1 MEITPSGVLG
11 MIPRLKLT
19 PSAIAVLGIMSD
31 LQLPGGEVNHSQ
43 VEMAQRLGML
53 ESAVS
58 RGMKCLVDRHLVIR
72 SGEGRGHSYRLHPF
86 IAKYSSEA
94 EMEASLRAAAV
105 EVREGR
111 LPDIAAPLYRKQ
123 PPRASGRPKLVA
135 V

>member
-19 PSAIAVLGIMSD
+19 PTAIAVLGIMSE
-31 LQLPGGEVNHSQ
+31 LQSPGGEVNYSQ
-43 VEMAQRLGML
+43 VEMAERLGLL

-58 RGMKCLVDRHLVIR
+58 RGMKCLVNRNLVIR
-72 SGEGRGHSYRLHPF
+72 SGDGRGHSYRLHPF
-86 IAKYSSEA
+86 IAKYTSET
-94 EMEASLRAAAV
+94 EMETALRAAAV
-105 EVREGR
+105 EIREGR

-123 PPRASGRPKLVA
+123 PPRASGRPNLVA

>member
-31 LQLPGGEVNHSQ
+31 LQASGGEVNYTQ
-43 VEMAQRLGML
+43 AQMADKLGML

-58 RGMKCLVDRHLVIR
+58 RGMKCLVARSLVIR
-72 SGEGRGHSYRLHPF
+72 SGDGRGHSYRLHPF
-86 IAKYSSEA
+86 IAKYASQS
-94 EMEASLRAAAV
+94 EMEAAVRAAAV
-105 EVREGR
+105 DVREGR

-123 PPRASGRPKLVA
+123 PPRAGKPTLVA

>member
-11 MIPRLKLT
+11 MIPRLNLT
-19 PSAIAVLGIMSD
+19 PSAIAVLGIMSE
-31 LQLPGGEVNHSQ
+31 LQSVGGHVNHSQ
-43 VEMAQRLGML
+43 IEMAQKLGVL

-58 RGMKCLVDRHLVIR
+58 RGMKLLVARNLVIR

-86 IAKYSSEA
+86 IAKYSSQH
-94 EMEASLRAAAV
+94 EMEAALRVAAT

-123 PPRASGRPKLVA
+123 PPRAAGRPNLVA

>member
-19 PSAIAVLGIMSD
+19 PSAIAVLGIMSE
-31 LQLPGGEVNHSQ
+31 LQLPGGDVRHSQ
-43 VEMAQRLGML
+43 VEMAERLGL
-53 ESAVS
+53 AESAVS
-58 RGMKCLVDRHLVIR
+58 RGMKCLVDRNLVIR
-72 SGEGRGHSYRLHPF
+72 SGDGRGHSYRLHPF
-86 IAKYSSEA
+86 IAKYSSQA
-94 EMEASLRAAAV
+94 EMEEGLRLAAV

-123 PPRASGRPKLVA
+123 PPRASGRPNLVA

>member
-19 PSAIAVLGIMSD
+19 PSAIAVLGIMSE
-31 LQLPGGEVNHSQ
+31 LQAPGGEVNHSQ
-43 VEMAQRLGML
+43 VEMAEKLGLL

-58 RGMKCLVDRHLVIR
+58 RGMKCLVDRNLVIR

-86 IAKYSSEA
+86 IAKYGSQA
-94 EMEASLRAAAV
+94 EMEASLRAAAAQ
-105 EVREGR
+105 VREGK

-123 PPRASGRPKLVA
+123 PPRAGGRPKLVA